1 MTNCLATK
9 IGAAYTFLYFSC
21 GCDHMQIKAY
31 DQGEVN
37 VKERSQRVF
46 CCHCFKGHNLSVLL
60 ILRHSGRSDDMNVP
74 RAAHEGVMTTANIQ
88 VRSENEGAL
97 GGPTF
102 SPPLYRQRYA
112 AVLDLVREIQPKRVH
127 LGLVG
132 RDGIS
137 MYAVRC
143 YIAVQ

>member
-1 MTNCLATK
+1 
-9 IGAAYTFLYFSC
+9 
-21 GCDHMQIKAY
+21 
-31 DQGEVN
+31 
-37 VKERSQRVF
+37 
-46 CCHCFKGHNLSVLL
+46 
-60 ILRHSGRSDDMNVP
+60 
-74 RAAHEGVMTTANIQ
+74 MTTANIQ